1 MSTQAEP
8 TETAAKAVSAEAV
21 VEVDGVTVRYGRH
34 LALDAVSLRV
44 PRGSVYALLGRNGV
58 GKSSLVRC
66 LLGLQR
72 ADEGGVRLFGRDA
85 WRERQAL
92 MERVGVVPEEP
103 DAPPELSARELV
115 LFCGRLNPR
124 WDEAAV
130 MRRLER
136 LQAPLRTPFR
146 QLSKGQKG
154 AVMLALALGHDP
166 ELLVLDDPTLGLDVV
181 ARRLVFGELIG
192 ELADRGTTVLVTTHD
207 LAGVEG
213 IADRVGILRDG
224 RLALDGPL
232 DALKAEHG
240 TSLEE
245 IFASVAGERAGE
257 PAGRAAATGGRA

>member
-1 MSTQAEP
+1 MSTQAL
-8 TETAAKAVSAEAV
+8 TAMAAASQAVADEV
-21 VEVDGVTVRYGRH
+21 VDVRGVTVRYGRS
-34 LALDAVSLRV
+34 LVLDAVTLRV
-44 PRGSVYALLGRNGV
+44 PRKTVYALLGRNGV

-72 ADEGGVRLFGRDA
+72 PDAGSVRLFGCDA
-85 WRERQAL
+85 WRDRRRL

-103 DAPPELSARELV
+103 DAPPELTARELV
-115 LFCGRLNPR
+115 LFCGRLNVR
-124 WDEAAV
+124 WDEASV

-213 IADRVGILRDG
+213 VADRVGILRDG
-224 RLALDGPL
+224 RLVLDGAL
-232 DALKAEHG
+232 ESLKAEHG

-257 PAGRAAATGGRA
+257 PAGRAGAGGRS